1 MQKGMGKMAKVPV
14 ALQLYTVRDETAK
27 DFTGTVRKVA
37 QMGYAG
43 VEFAG
48 TGGLS
53 VEAMRELLEETGLK
67 AAGAHVGFNLFQ
79 EDLDGQ
85 LAYYKALGSRFIGV
99 PALPREMHNP
109 AGFRQAAALM
119 NRFGA
124 EAKAAGL
131 TLYYHNHAFEFQ
143 TVDGERGWDILVA
156 ELDPTLV
163 QFEIDC
169 YWAHYAGVD
178 PAGLIRSL
186 AGRFPLIHLKDMV
199 GEGESRT
206 FAEVGEGIIDWQPVF
221 AASEAQGAQ
230 WYVVEQDRC
239 ARPSLESAALS
250 LANLRRWG
258 KA

>member
-1 MQKGMGKMAKVPV
+1 
-14 ALQLYTVRDETAK
+14 
-27 DFTGTVRKVA
+27 
-37 QMGYAG
+37 
-43 VEFAG
+43 
-48 TGGLS
+48 
-53 VEAMRELLEETGLK
+53 
-67 AAGAHVGFNLFQ
+67 
-79 EDLDGQ
+79 
-85 LAYYKALGSRFIGV
+85 
-99 PALPREMHNP
+99 
-109 AGFRQAAALM
+109 
-119 NRFGA
+119 
-124 EAKAAGL
+124 
-131 TLYYHNHAFEFQ
+131 
-143 TVDGERGWDILVA
+143 VA
-156 ELDPTLV
+156 ELDPALV

-178 PAGLIRSL
+178 PAGLIQSL
-186 AGRFPLIHLKDMV
+186 AGRFPLIHLKDMI